1 MNLASELI
9 SSSYQHLL
17 NQQGSSI
24 TLGNGNPVNWNAGNV
39 MTLTGNQTVNGLKIF
54 SDDLQLT
61 RGKLLRWGADNESTD
76 QANITVTQDG
86 ADQTNMR
93 FRIGDSTLDNR
104 DSFSFERGNS
114 SLIMK
119 IAANGN
125 VGINDAN
132 PVEKL
137 DVVGDATIAKFAGSV
152 SVWQGIAVQKT
163 SMDAGGTFF
172 DYRNE
177 SNVCTSSTA
186 SYHHTDGSTDF
197 YIHTTPAG
205 SRTVDR
211 RGERLRIK
219 GDGKIGIGT
228 TAPSSKVYVVGD
240 GMIIQPDSYT
250 SSYGGGVKF
259 RNEGY
264 AHFTAGVKG
273 AQFVVS
279 NTSSSGA
286 NMWAS
291 PTDLV
296 IISNDGIIT
305 TPLVPAFFVRSGDL
319 TVAGND
325 VKNYS
330 LGTKGFNTGNHLNRT
345 TGVFT
350 APVAGVYYFKWHQLA
365 ANAST
370 GEFRTGI
377 CVNGSVVQGLTF
389 IYHKTVASWVTLRAE
404 GHVKLAAG
412 DTVTIRYI
420 SGGALHSDDNFG
432 SFSGHLIG

>member
-9 SSSYQHLL
+9 SSSYQYLL

-39 MTLTGNQTVNGLKIF
+39 MALTGNQTVNGLKIF

-61 RGKLLRWGADNESTD
+61 RGKLLRWGANNESTD

-137 DVVGDATIAKFAGSV
+137 DVVGDATIAKFAGSA
-152 SVWQGIAVQKT
+152 SEWQGIAVQKT

-228 TAPSSKVYVVGD
+228 TTPSSKVYVVGD

-279 NTSSSGA
+279 NTSNNGA
-286 NMWAS
+286 NMWGS
-291 PTDLV
+291 PTDL
-296 IISNDGIIT
+296 IIINNNGNVGIGT
-305 TPLVPAFFVRSGDL
+305 TSPSSKLHVAGDL
-319 TVAGND
+319 TMSSATVTAGANAGTSGPVPAQVAGYLVVNI
-325 VKNYS
+325 N
-330 LGTKGFNTGNHLNRT
+330 GTARKI
-345 TGVFT
+345 
-350 APVAGVYYFKWHQLA
+350 PYYA
-365 ANAST
+365 
-370 GEFRTGI
+370 
-377 CVNGSVVQGLTF
+377 
-389 IYHKTVASWVTLRAE
+389 
-404 GHVKLAAG
+404 
-412 DTVTIRYI
+412 
-420 SGGALHSDDNFG
+420 
-432 SFSGHLIG
+432 